1 MGYCGVDDGLWQTL
15 QKLNFDFDFFQPI
28 ESWTCENVVE
38 WMACVR
44 LYRYAQIFKD
54 EQINGKDIKDM
65 DPDKL
70 KVKYF
75 NK

>member
-1 MGYCGVDDGLWQTL
+1 
-15 QKLNFDFDFFQPI
+15 
-28 ESWTCENVVE
+28 
-38 WMACVR
+38 MACVR

-65 DPDKL
+65 DPDIL

-75 NK
+75 NTPLKKRERGVVFRPSIKHISIHSFAC

>member
-1 MGYCGVDDGLWQTL
+1 
-15 QKLNFDFDFFQPI
+15 
-28 ESWTCENVVE
+28 
-38 WMACVR
+38 MACVR

-70 KVKYF
+70 KVNTSINNGDVLSKKHNGERYH
-75 NK
+75 

>member
-1 MGYCGVDDGLWQTL
+1 
-15 QKLNFDFDFFQPI
+15 
-28 ESWTCENVVE
+28 
-38 WMACVR
+38 MACVR

-70 KVKYF
+70 KVSDPQAYIP
-75 NK
+75 